1 MKNLVL
7 FLLFIP
13 LLSIPISCTEQ
24 EPFMYPETE
33 PKMPET
39 YSKILFTASELFPKR
54 LIWFWSDETIEI

>member
-1 MKNLVL
+1 MKKLIL

-13 LLSIPISCTEQ
+13 LLSIPLSCTEQ

-39 YSKILFTASELFPKR
+39 YSKICLTTQSGKINRAFIISFLFR
-54 LIWFWSDETIEI
+54 Y

>member
-1 MKNLVL
+1 MKKLLL

-13 LLSIPISCTEQ
+13 LVVIPFSCTEQ

-39 YSKILFTASELFPKR
+39 YSTVYEKK
-54 LIWFWSDETIEI
+54 LISNNP